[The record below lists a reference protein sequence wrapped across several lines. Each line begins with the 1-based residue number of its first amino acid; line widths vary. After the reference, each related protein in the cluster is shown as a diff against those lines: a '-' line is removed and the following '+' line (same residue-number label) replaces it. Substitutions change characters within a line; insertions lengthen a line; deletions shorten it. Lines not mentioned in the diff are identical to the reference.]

1 MAGLLTINGACVVHN
16 CPLFDQNVRKKVKTT
31 EAKIDGISLVGCN
44 SQEITARLLQ
54 RNILFN
60 GRCMACLARFTL
72 HHDNKLEAAS
82 VRAERTKNHRQE
94 IINILLDVFSVYII
108 AKP

>member
-1 MAGLLTINGACVVHN
+1 MFG
-16 CPLFDQNVRKKVKTT
+16 
-31 EAKIDGISLVGCN
+31 S
-44 SQEITARLLQ
+44 
-54 RNILFN
+54 
-60 GRCMACLARFTL
+60 FTL